1 MSAIL
6 LITVPLLAAFVSI
19 LFKKASPYI
28 LLIVSFASV
37 IALGYLDLDSNIII
51 GGFNAPFGINLVFD
65 EYSLIALYI
74 VNTLFFLV
82 VALNCTKFKKIS
94 TILLVALAGLNGL
107 LLTGDLFNLFVFIE
121 VSGIAAYLITTTNKK
136 PLATFNYL
144 VAGTVGSSLYLLGL
158 IILYAMFG
166 TLNMVDMANEIASSN
181 LDASVT
187 AFPFLL
193 MFIGLGVEAK
203 LLPLNSWAKG
213 ILGSS
218 NKLTGAMIASVY
230 AAAIGFVMGR
240 LLTSVFVISDTL
252 GLIITGIVLVSI
264 IAGEAMAFSS
274 SKVREILLF
283 SSVAQAGVVVLV
295 FMEGFIG
302 WGVFLIIANAAG
314 KMILFTVAN
323 HAIDKLETD
332 EVEDLKGLFVNNKV
346 VGLAFTVASLSA
358 MGLPLF
364 LGFVVKMNILG
375 DLFANGE
382 YLFPAVILITSVVE
396 GIYFVNCEDVV
407 ITKTCQTSTYVVAN
421 IKRAVELCVD
431 KFYEFNGTS
440 EDEEIVEALEEVR
453 EDYDL
458 SGSEFIECAFAV
470 LEDRYGKSRAIQVID
485 AALNDYN

>member
-1 MSAIL
+1 
-6 LITVPLLAAFVSI
+6 
-19 LFKKASPYI
+19 
-28 LLIVSFASV
+28 
-37 IALGYLDLDSNIII
+37 
-51 GGFNAPFGINLVFD
+51 
-65 EYSLIALYI
+65 
-74 VNTLFFLV
+74 
-82 VALNCTKFKKIS
+82 
-94 TILLVALAGLNGL
+94 
-107 LLTGDLFNLFVFIE
+107 
-121 VSGIAAYLITTTNKK
+121 
-136 PLATFNYL
+136 
-144 VAGTVGSSLYLLGL
+144 
-158 IILYAMFG
+158 
-166 TLNMVDMANEIASSN
+166 
-181 LDASVT
+181 
-187 AFPFLL
+187 
-193 MFIGLGVEAK
+193 
-203 LLPLNSWAKG
+203 
-213 ILGSS
+213 
-218 NKLTGAMIASVY
+218 
-230 AAAIGFVMGR
+230 MGR

-396 GIYFVNCEDVV
+396 GIYFVRLLVKLWYKETDLPKVNYDFTLKYVVVV
-407 ITKTCQTSTYVVAN
+407 IALLLIVFGVYSAPVENQANDLDAVSYVEGGN
-421 IKRAVELCVD
+421 L
-431 KFYEFNGTS
+431 
-440 EDEEIVEALEEVR
+440 
-453 EDYDL
+453 
-458 SGSEFIECAFAV
+458 
-470 LEDRYGKSRAIQVID
+470 
-485 AALNDYN
+485 